1 VIPEPEPPAL
11 AEIVT
16 RERLVEALGELRHV
30 AEALTRYQQAAPDPH
45 RAILLAAVAGAIR
58 AIEAVPSQVIQP
70 PPLDAR
76 ARPDP
81 L

>member
-1 VIPEPEPPAL
+1 
-11 AEIVT
+11 
-16 RERLVEALGELRHV
+16 V

-70 PPLDAR
+70 PPLNAR